1 MFIRLLQIFIKLKF
15 QIYIMILKN
24 FKLLFSFCVIMFL
37 TSTAFGAIEI
47 FSQYD
52 TKIKINSDD
61 TIDISKDITLQ
72 NIHIVGI
79 VPGRVEFKIGK
90 VVQGSSS
97 QIKLESYT
105 IKDKHGNPIQSQ
117 LFETETDVIIAIDI
131 YLPLLPGFKY
141 PIDLDY
147 TLSYDSSGILFK
159 SLEFPIREDTSI
171 EIRQGTFSL
180 EIPESKSF
188 TYLEIYDTDV
198 TINNSIATWD
208 IDSKSPST
216 GIVEYSSVPIYYG
229 GIQGSILFWMII
241 NILLLIILVIE
252 IVRGIRKMK
261 KED

>member
-1 MFIRLLQIFIKLKF
+1 MIFKKVKTLISFLL
-15 QIYIMILKN
+15 IL
-24 FKLLFSFCVIMFL
+24 FL
-37 TSTAFGAIEI
+37 ASSTFGAVEI

-52 TKIKINSDD
+52 TKIKINSDE
-61 TIDISKDITLQ
+61 TIDVSKDITLQ
-72 NIHIVGI
+72 NTHIVGI

-90 VVQGSSS
+90 TVEGSSS
-97 QIKLESYT
+97 DINLESYT
-105 IKDKHGNPIQSQ
+105 IKDRYGADIKSQ
-117 LFETETDVIIAIDI
+117 IFETANNVVIAIDI
-131 YLPLLPGFKY
+131 FTPLLPGFKY
-141 PIDLDY
+141 VIDLDY

-241 NILLLIILVIE
+241 NILLLIFLVIE
-252 IVRGIRKMK
+252 IVRGFRKMK